1 MTEPLITPA
10 MKVAELLETWPALEQ
25 VLVAQ
30 APAFERL
37 RNPILRRTVA
47 RVATLEQAAGIA
59 GLSARDLVATLRRA
73 AGQPVDDMDV
83 RDRQGHAGCAR
94 LQVDRD
100 ADTPPDWLDPARVR
114 RVIDA
119 DALLAEGAV
128 PLTVVFLA
136 VRELGPEDILEVTV
150 SFRPIPLVESLQKQ
164 RYRCHLAASAPDR
177 YDLYV
182 AGPA

>member
-10 MKVAELLETWPALEQ
+10 MKVAELLETWPALEE

-59 GLSARDLVATLRRA
+59 GLSARDLVAALRRA
-73 AGQPVDDMDV
+73 AGQPVDDDP
-83 RDRQGHAGCAR
+83 GAP

-100 ADTPPDWLDPARVR
+100 DEPPPGWLDLARVH

-128 PLTVVFLA
+128 PLTVVFQA
-136 VRELGPEDILEVTV
+136 ARELGPGDILDVTV

-177 YDLYV
+177 YHLYV
-182 AGPA
+182 TGR